1 MAKAAKPTPADLELW
16 RRVVEQVRPLPGRR
30 APAAPSPVA
39 SPAPEP
45 LRRSAA
51 APPEGPGAKAAKRVH
66 PPRAL
71 THGVVADLDR
81 RSAERLTRGKL
92 PIDGRLDLHGMTQAD
107 AFAALTSFLAV
118 SRSLGRRCV
127 LIITGKGR
135 SREEGGV
142 LRRQVPLWLNQPALR
157 PQILAFNYSQPQHG
171 GDGALYVLLR
181 RQR

>member
-30 APAAPSPVA
+30 RPAAPPSPVA

-45 LRRSAA
+45 LRRQPEPARPQRPLPAA
-51 APPEGPGAKAAKRVH
+51 E
-66 PPRAL
+66 PRPLA
-71 THGVVADLDR
+71 HGVVADLDR

-107 AFAALTSFLAV
+107 AHAALIRFIGV
-118 SRSLGRRCV
+118 SRGLGRRCV

-135 SREEGGV
+135 SSREEGGV
-142 LRRQVPLWLNQPALR
+142 LRRQVPLWLNQAGLR
-157 PQILAFNYSQPQHG
+157 TQILAFNYSQPQHG